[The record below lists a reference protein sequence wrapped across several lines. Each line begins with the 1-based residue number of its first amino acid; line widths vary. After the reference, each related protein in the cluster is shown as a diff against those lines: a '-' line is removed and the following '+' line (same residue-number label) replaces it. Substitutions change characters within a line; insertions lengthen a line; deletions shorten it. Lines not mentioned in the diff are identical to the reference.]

1 MRMYSENFLPEAL
14 DQALRLTNIFFRSLW
29 REDGSYDGETF
40 GRHLH
45 STTAMLCG
53 IAMVGDC
60 VRDMKILKHVKE
72 FIETGGRQIG
82 LEFGWCLENDLRTD
96 LVGEINNSCDL
107 MEA

>member
-1 MRMYSENFLPEAL
+1 
-14 DQALRLTNIFFRSLW
+14 
-29 REDGSYDGETF
+29 
-40 GRHLH
+40 
-45 STTAMLCG
+45 
-53 IAMVGDC
+53 MVGDC

-107 MEA
+107 MEACLYLGKTDLKVITEKRKNAAQSYFARSAFGCQLPYG